1 MRIMNIAAKMAAKT
15 IIAVKTFPWIEDPN
29 AIDLIV
35 IVVDAVAFQGSE
47 AVKTSS
53 VSPSSFVIPLIY
65 GIVSSNCIQSG
76 NGSRVYVNSSPSS
89 SMKVVYDMILVN
101 CYPTIVSIMI
111 GSCSFK
117 YGLLFG
123 TPDPAMM

>member
-1 MRIMNIAAKMAAKT
+1 MRMMNIAAKMAAKT

-47 AVKTSS
+47 AVRTSS
-53 VSPSSFVIPLIY
+53 VSPSSLVIPLIY

-76 NGSRVYVNSSPSS
+76 NGSRV
-89 SMKVVYDMILVN
+89 
-101 CYPTIVSIMI
+101 
-111 GSCSFK
+111 
-117 YGLLFG
+117 
-123 TPDPAMM
+123 